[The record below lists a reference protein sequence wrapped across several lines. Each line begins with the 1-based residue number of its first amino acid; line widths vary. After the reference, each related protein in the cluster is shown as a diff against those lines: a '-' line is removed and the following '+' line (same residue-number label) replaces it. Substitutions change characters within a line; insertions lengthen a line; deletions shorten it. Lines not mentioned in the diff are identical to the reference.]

1 MACIFREN
9 GNIDIQE
16 LSECDFGAFRMVCNV
31 CVFTIFPK
39 YINGVRRKSLNFFR
53 LSRGARCC
61 CRFVVDLQR
70 FVIGMTWIMWKFSK
84 CANAAT
90 SMLLR

>member
-1 MACIFREN
+1 MGTLIFKN
-9 GNIDIQE
+9 LANAI
-16 LSECDFGAFRMVCNV
+16 FGLFAWFATYVFFP
-31 CVFTIFPK
+31 VFTIFPK

>member
-9 GNIDIQE
+9 GNVDIQE
-16 LSECDFGAFRMVCNV
+16 LSECDFAWFATY
-31 CVFTIFPK
+31 VFFPVFAIFPK
-39 YINGVRRKSLNFFR
+39 YINGVRRKNLNFFR

-70 FVIGMTWIMWKFSK
+70 FVIGMTWIMWKFLK

-90 SMLLR
+90 SMLRR